1 MTLLKSLL
9 LGTLAAFSISGI
21 AAAADA
27 ADPAVGTWVINL
39 AKSKYSSPD
48 RTPKSQ
54 TRVYTQSAEGTSVTI
69 QTTAADGSSMT
80 QKSTFKYDGK
90 SYPFTGSTLYDSLK
104 LKQVDAHTVKSTQWK
119 AGKEAGETT
128 RTVSADG
135 KAMTVTTTG
144 KDAKGAS
151 YKDEGVYDKK

>member
-9 LGTLAAFSISGI
+9 LGTIAAFGISGI
-21 AAAADA
+21 ASAADA
-27 ADPAVGTWVINL
+27 ADPVVGTWALNL

-54 TRVYTQSAEGTSVTI
+54 TRVYTQAADGTSLTI
-69 QTTAADGSSMT
+69 ETVAADGSKMT

-90 SYPFTGSTLYDSLK
+90 AYPFTGSTTYDSLT

-119 AGKEAGETT
+119 AGKETGETT
-128 RTVSADG
+128 RTLSADG
-135 KAMTVTTTG
+135 KALTVTTTG
-144 KDAKGAS
+144 KDAKGMS
-151 YKDEGVYDKK
+151 YKDEGVYDRK